1 MWPRLN
7 RVLRPPPLSKNFDDP
22 NCLISTAFVF
32 FAEAMRERAKNEMPN
47 AEPADVA
54 AAIKQEWAVLS
65 EDQKAMYVQM
75 AAKERAEICPL
86 PIL

>member
-1 MWPRLN
+1 M
-7 RVLRPPPLSKNFDDP
+7 
-22 NCLISTAFVF
+22 F

-54 AAIKQEWAVLS
+54 AAIKQEWGELS

-75 AAKERAEICPL
+75 AAKERAERRDSS
-86 PIL
+86 